1 MEKTQIDY
9 KQFEKERIVS
19 LSDLIEE
26 IFRKIWLVVVLA
38 VIFALTFGGYKYRQD
53 RAAVEAATAAQGN
66 DLESSVSSDEML
78 QVRYV
83 QGLQDQLSWQEE
95 YMDNSVLTQIN
106 PYMENQVSIQF
117 VIRTQEANV
126 SGVMSAFDNY
136 VTGGGLAEDLQE
148 KYPEISTNYLT
159 ELFSFDRDVNVI
171 NSGNA
176 ETIEVADNGNVFC
189 VNVVQT
195 DRDSCEALA
204 SDVITAVM
212 DFYTAS
218 TQTLGNY
225 NVEILDRTFSTV
237 VDQELQTYQAEQ
249 STSLETLRNTLIDCK
264 GELSEA
270 QLQMLNRDSE
280 NDMTSTS
287 NESVSISVGISK
299 KYVGVGALAGIVLAV
314 IIIILR
320 YIFRGTVNLGI
331 EFQTMFNLSVF
342 GQVDLH
348 EKKNILVAAWRRLLN
363 KRKNVSLEEQKQL
376 VLENILSYCRQEQLQ
391 KILFVGSGEHLQDMP
406 WMAQLMSELKQEGID
421 SDCAGKFPYSPQAMA
436 KSQEYG
442 AVIFVET
449 LRVSRYDDV
458 MNGVK
463 KCLEQNREIGGVLVL
478 N

>member
-38 VIFALTFGGYKYRQD
+38 VIFALAFGGYKYRQD

-66 DLESSVSSDEML
+66 DLESSVSSEEML
-78 QVRYV
+78 QVKYV
-83 QGLQDQLSWQEE
+83 LGLQEQLSWQEE
-95 YMDNSVLTQIN
+95 YMDNSVLMQIN

-212 DFYTAS
+212 DFLYR
-218 TQTLGNY
+218 
-225 NVEILDRTFSTV
+225 VCPDI
-237 VDQELQTYQAEQ
+237 
-249 STSLETLRNTLIDCK
+249 
-264 GELSEA
+264 
-270 QLQMLNRDSE
+270 
-280 NDMTSTS
+280 
-287 NESVSISVGISK
+287 
-299 KYVGVGALAGIVLAV
+299 
-314 IIIILR
+314 
-320 YIFRGTVNLGI
+320 
-331 EFQTMFNLSVF
+331 
-342 GQVDLH
+342 
-348 EKKNILVAAWRRLLN
+348 
-363 KRKNVSLEEQKQL
+363 
-376 VLENILSYCRQEQLQ
+376 
-391 KILFVGSGEHLQDMP
+391 
-406 WMAQLMSELKQEGID
+406 
-421 SDCAGKFPYSPQAMA
+421 GK
-436 KSQEYG
+436 
-442 AVIFVET
+442 
-449 LRVSRYDDV
+449 L
-458 MNGVK
+458 
-463 KCLEQNREIGGVLVL
+463 
-478 N
+478 

>member
-9 KQFEKERIVS
+9 KQFERERMIS
-19 LSDLIEE
+19 FSDLIEE
-26 IFRKIWLVVVLA
+26 IFRKIWLIVIFA
-38 VIFALTFGGYKYRQD
+38 VIFALAFGGYKYRQD
-53 RAAVEAATAAQGN
+53 RAAAEAASAAQGN
-66 DLESSVSSDEML
+66 DLEASVSSDEML

-83 QGLQDQLSWQEE
+83 QGLQEQLSWQEE
-95 YMDNSVLTQIN
+95 YMDNSVLMQIN
-106 PYMENQVSIQF
+106 PYMENCASIQF
-117 VIRTQEANV
+117 VIRTQEADV
-126 SGVMSAFDNY
+126 SSVMSAFDNY

-148 KYPEISTNYLT
+148 KYPEFGTNYLT
-159 ELFSFDRDVNVI
+159 ELFSFDRDVNII
-171 NSGNA
+171 NLGNA
-176 ETIEVADNGNVFC
+176 ETIELAENGNVFC

-204 SDVITAVM
+204 SDVVTAVK
-212 DFYTAS
+212 DFQTAS
-218 TQTLGNY
+218 SQTLGDY
-225 NVEILDRTFSTV
+225 NIEVLDQAFSTV
-237 VDQELQTYQAEQ
+237 VDRELQNYQTEK
-249 STSLETLRNTLIDCK
+249 SNSLETLRNNLTDCK
-264 GELSEA
+264 GELSEV
-270 QLQMLNRDSE
+270 QLQLLSQDSE
-280 NDMTSTS
+280 NDMS
-287 NESVSISVGISK
+287 SVSDTNVPVSVSISK

-342 GQVDLH
+342 GQVNLH

-363 KRKNVSLEEQKQL
+363 KRKNASPEEQKQL